1 MSLSKLKKIKSDIEK
16 LIDNYDANDILAPI
30 PNLELCLEELES
42 AIEEMKEY
50 ERSPDVDGNND
61 EED

>member
-1 MSLSKLKKIKSDIEK
+1 MSLAKLKKIKSDIEK

-50 ERSPDVDGNND
+50 EKDPCAEDD
-61 EED
+61 ED

>member
-16 LIDNYDANDILAPI
+16 LITIYDENDILAPI

-50 ERSPDVDGNND
+50 EKDPGTDDD
-61 EED
+61 ED

>member
-1 MSLSKLKKIKSDIEK
+1 MSLAKLKKIKSDIEK

-50 ERSPDVDGNND
+50 EKDPTAEE

>member
-1 MSLSKLKKIKSDIEK
+1 MSLAKLKKIKSDIEK

-42 AIEEMKEY
+42 AIEEMKAY
-50 ERSPDVDGNND
+50 EKDPGAEDD
-61 EED
+61 ED

>member
-1 MSLSKLKKIKSDIEK
+1 MSLAKLKKIKSDIEK
-16 LIDNYDANDILAPI
+16 LINNYDANDILAPI

-50 ERSPDVDGNND
+50 EREESDSD

>member
-16 LIDNYDANDILAPI
+16 LITIYDENDILAPI
-30 PNLELCLEELES
+30 PTLELCLEELES

-50 ERSPDVDGNND
+50 EKDPGADD
-61 EED
+61 EDD

>member
-1 MSLSKLKKIKSDIEK
+1 MSLSKLKKIKTDIEK
-16 LIDNYDANDILAPI
+16 LITNYDENDILGPI

-50 ERSPDVDGNND
+50 EREESDSD

>member
-1 MSLSKLKKIKSDIEK
+1 MSLAKLKKIKSDIEK

-42 AIEEMKEY
+42 AIDEMKEY
-50 ERSPDVDGNND
+50 EKDPTAEE